1 MKLKRIYIDQF
12 GKHDSLLVNF
22 ENNFNLLIGPN
33 ESGKSTLLTFI
44 LTAFYGFDR
53 YSLRRVERNERMRFT
68 PWSGSRF
75 GGHIVF
81 ERENTTYRLER
92 SFGETASK
100 DEVTLTNEHT
110 GKEISI
116 PKRMEPGEYLFGLK
130 RDEFLNTIYIGQ
142 LSTAMEKDEDIRQK
156 LMALKGGQAMD
167 TSIHEIEEILGEELR
182 VISPPR
188 AKGLL
193 QKAEE
198 RLKDLEL
205 EQQEAIDISEQARKK
220 RADLEEAQAK
230 LSRVQEQLKDL
241 KLEQD
246 LRQIEL
252 KQKELLDNKERL
264 ESINKID
271 QQISEGLEELSYSSI
286 EELEEQ
292 DDLSKAEE
300 FLNRWQKLE
309 TQKENIDK
317 QNKSLI
323 KKQEELPKKDELK
336 RSLENLNKF
345 SKERRNYLKSVEAIR
360 KKSVEEKRLFTDN
373 LNLLEQN
380 IKTLRIEQ
388 ERTKQRSKTTEEYSN
403 LNESIKQQNAEKN
416 HFEKEL
422 EKLEQGIVE
431 KNQEIGKI
439 NLQLNQQHENFAN
452 QIKQYKAEQEQKIQE
467 LRIKEETEQQK
478 IPLSIFFI
486 FAALGL
492 LGGILYLLIGQGQL
506 ILTLFLFG
514 VALIFFVIGFVDT
527 SKKFKKAQSRSSLLE
542 KIAAI
547 EAVYQTEQKSIEAKH
562 QEKTHDLQAIEKELR
577 DQLASIDKEKTRL
590 TVNLENKDNRL
601 REDQKKLQDL
611 ELQLNQIEQN
621 TQVNNKKLIL
631 SIESEDSINLLITP
645 VFHDNYTRAILILEQ
660 DATQNNI
667 TQNELIELDDAL
679 NRASEELES
688 YEYKASGELIKE
700 KNQIDQDHKK
710 LLGVLSESPFKI
722 ENVDLDSDQ
731 MENEISSR
739 ISIIERNLH
748 DLEQIEQGLK
758 EQKEAEQKNEKE
770 YLELRAESQQRFLK
784 VLTDCKTLTE
794 AETYY
799 KKKVQQINELK
810 TLQGRKLDRQQDIEK
825 QLAGMDLESLEK
837 KLLELEAEI
846 KQLQDLRSV
855 AYQDL
860 DLEVIGQQLKKLREQ
875 ESLWHTTTGN
885 VQGELKNI
893 YSQTRMLQEIEEELV
908 HTQDEWK
915 KLSEQVK
922 DYELAL
928 KMIKSIDD
936 ELQKSFG
943 PQINERTSEILSAI
957 TGEEQQG
964 ILIDGDFEAKLEDT
978 ESKMLREAA
987 YFSSGKIDQIYLSL
1001 RLAIALT
1008 LYSGADGEIL
1018 PFVFDDSLVQY
1029 DEQRTER
1036 TLAYLKQIAEEENRQ
1051 IIFSTCHPAYE
1062 ELMDYAHVIYLNQK

>member
-12 GKHDSLLVNF
+12 GKHNSLLINF

-44 LTAFYGFDR
+44 LTAFYGFNR
-53 YSLRRVERNERMRFT
+53 YSQRRVERNERMRFT

-81 ERENTTYRLER
+81 ERDNTTYRLER

-100 DEVTLTNEHT
+100 DEVRLTNEHS

-116 PKRMEPGEYLFGLK
+116 TKRMEPGEYLFGLK
-130 RDEFLNTIYIGQ
+130 RDEFLNTIFIGQ
-142 LSTAMEKDEDIRQK
+142 LSTAMEKDEDIRKK

-167 TSIHEIEEILGEELR
+167 TSIHEIEETLGAELR
-182 VISPPR
+182 EISPPR

-205 EQQEAIDISEQARKK
+205 EQQEAMDVSQQARKK
-220 RADLEEAQAK
+220 RADLDRAQAE
-230 LSRVQEQLKDL
+230 LSRIQEQLKDL
-241 KLEQD
+241 KVEQD
-246 LRQIEL
+246 IRQIEL
-252 KQKELLDNKERL
+252 KQKEFLDNKERL
-264 ESINKID
+264 ENINKIN
-271 QQISEGLEELSYSSI
+271 QQISEGLEELSYSSM
-286 EELEEQ
+286 EEMEEQ
-292 DDLSKAEE
+292 DDLSKAED
-300 FLNRWQKLE
+300 FINRWQKLE
-309 TQKENIDK
+309 AQKENIDK
-317 QNKSLI
+317 HNKSLI
-323 KKQEELPKKDELK
+323 KKQEELPKKDELE
-336 RSLENLNKF
+336 RSLEKLNTF
-345 SKERRNYLKSVEAIR
+345 SKDRRHYIKSVEEIR
-360 KKSVEEKRLFTDN
+360 KKSDEEKRLFTEN

-380 IKTLRIEQ
+380 IKTLRLEQ
-388 ERTKQRSKTTEEYSN
+388 ERAKQRAKTKEEHSN
-403 LNESIKQQNAEKN
+403 LNESIKQQNAQKI
-416 HFEKEL
+416 HFTEEL

-431 KNQEIGKI
+431 KDQEIENI
-439 NLQLNQQHENFAN
+439 NLQLNKQLENFAN
-452 QIKQYKAEQEQKIQE
+452 QIQQQKIEEEQQIQE
-467 LRIKEETEQQK
+467 LRIKEENKQQK
-478 IPLSIFFI
+478 IPFSIFFV

-506 ILTLFLFG
+506 TITLLLFG
-514 VALIFFVIGFVDT
+514 IALILFVIGLVDT
-527 SKKFKKAQSRSSLLE
+527 FKKFKKAQSRSSILE

-547 EAVYQTEQKSIEAKH
+547 EADYQEKRKNIEGIH
-562 QEKTHDLQAIEKELR
+562 QEQMHNLQAVEKELK
-577 DQLASIDKEKTRL
+577 DQLNSIDKEKTRL
-590 TVNLENKDNRL
+590 LVKIENNTNRL
-601 REDQKKLQDL
+601 NEDQNKLRDL
-611 ELQLNQIEQN
+611 ELQLNQIKQN
-621 TQVNNKKLIL
+621 LQVENNKFKLPKEFEN
-631 SIESEDSINLLITP
+631 SDNPFVTS
-645 VFHDNYTRAILILEQ
+645 VFQKNYAKAIRVLEQ
-660 DATQNNI
+660 DTAQNSNTQND
-667 TQNELIELDDAL
+667 LIELEDAL
-679 NRASEELES
+679 NQAAEELKS
-688 YEYKASGELIKE
+688 YEYKPSLELIKE
-700 KNQIDQDHKK
+700 EDQTDKDCKK
-710 LLGVLSESPFKI
+710 LLEVLYKPPFEI

-739 ISIIERNLH
+739 ISEIERKLH
-748 DLEQIEQGLK
+748 DLEQIKQGLK
-758 EQKEAEQKNEKE
+758 EQKEVKQKNEKE
-770 YLELRAESQQRFLK
+770 FLELRAESQQGFLK
-784 VLTDCKTLTE
+784 VFAACKTLTE

-810 TLQGRKLDRQQDIEK
+810 NLQGRKLDRQQDIEK

-837 KLLELEAEI
+837 KLLELDAEI

-855 AYQDL
+855 DYQDL
-860 DLEVIGQQLKKLREQ
+860 DLEVIDQQLKKLRDQ

-893 YSQTRMLQEIEEELV
+893 YSQTRMLQEIEEELI
-908 HTQDEWK
+908 HTQAEWE

-928 KMIKSIDD
+928 EMIKSIDD

-943 PQINERTSEILSAI
+943 PQINERTAEILSAI

-964 ILIDGDFEAKLEDT
+964 ILIDGDFEAKLEDA

-1029 DEQRTER
+1029 DKLRTER
-1036 TLAYLKQIAEEENRQ
+1036 TLAYLKQIAERENRQ